1 MGEHLVSHL
10 LLQVGATSNYIG
22 YLVLLTVTLGA
33 MVLGLFI
40 AFQAYRGY
48 RRNRSRRMLFLAGG
62 LALLTVAP
70 FALSLIVTFVG
81 QQFGFGPQVYTY
93 WLPITTRFIEIGG
106 LGCILYSL
114 RIRK

>member
-1 MGEHLVSHL
+1 MFQL
-10 LLQVGATSNYIG
+10 LLQLDPAPNYIG
-22 YLVLLTVTLGA
+22 YLILLTLTLGA

-48 RRNRSRRMLFLAGG
+48 RRNRSRRMLFLALG

-70 FALSLIVTFVG
+70 FALSLVVTFAG
-81 QQFGFGPQVYTY
+81 QQFEFGPRVYAY
-93 WLPITTRFIEIGG
+93 WLPVVTRLIEIGG

-114 RIRK
+114 QIRK

>member
-1 MGEHLVSHL
+1 MIHQ
-10 LLQVGATSNYIG
+10 LLQLEPTQGYVG
-22 YLVLLTVTLGA
+22 YLILLATTLGA

-48 RRNRSRRMLFLAGG
+48 RRNRSRRMLFLALG

-70 FALSLIVTFVG
+70 FALSLVVTFAG
-81 QQFGFGPQVYTY
+81 QRLGFGPRVYAY
-93 WLPITTRFIEIGG
+93 WLPITTRLVEISG

-114 RIRK
+114 QTRQ